1 MFDNFLG
8 LASKQEVVLIRLAT
22 VCRLPKVQGS
32 QRQGYTCA
40 DAEGLSKFV
49 IEVRAVKPLDE
60 VGVGIHRGE
69 LFLTPF

>member
-1 MFDNFLG
+1 
-8 LASKQEVVLIRLAT
+8 
-22 VCRLPKVQGS
+22 
-32 QRQGYTCA
+32 
-40 DAEGLSKFV
+40 LSKFV